1 MHNPGE
7 SGKLHGGE
15 TSVFYQVTE
24 EMAEATRK
32 LQSPVKT
39 FSWESEEREEGRE
52 GGKEMKKC
60 QEKERSGR
68 HKTTVIV
75 RRNKG
80 HCKLSLAVNILGKF
94 DS

>member
-1 MHNPGE
+1 MQNPGD

-52 GGKEMKKC
+52 EGRERNEKMPRKRKVWKTQNNCHRQKK
-60 QEKERSGR
+60 QRA
-68 HKTTVIV
+68 
-75 RRNKG
+75 
-80 HCKLSLAVNILGKF
+80 L
-94 DS
+94 